1 MGTVHKS
8 VMLKEVIGGLNLK
21 SGDVIVDATLG
32 GGGHSLE
39 ILKNILP
46 NGKLIAID
54 RDIEAIERFKS
65 KIKKE
70 NLDIKDENLI
80 LINDNFSNIKN
91 ILEEI
96 GVERVNAVLADF
108 GLSSDQLDDNERGFS
123 FNSEAWL
130 DMRMD
135 RNQELNAYQ
144 VVNEYEKNKLV
155 EVIRNFGEEKFAT
168 KIVSKII
175 ETREEKKIETVKELV
190 ELILEAV
197 PERYKHQKI
206 HPATRTL
213 QAIRMEVNKELESI
227 GNFLSDV
234 AYKVLPG
241 GRIVVIS
248 FHSGEDRLVKNIFK
262 EMSVD
267 CVCPPDFPVCN
278 CGHRAI
284 LKIVTKKPIVANEEE
299 LRGNPR
305 ARSAKTRI
313 AEKI

>member
-1 MGTVHKS
+1 
-8 VMLKEVIGGLNLK
+8 MLKEVIGGLNLK